1 MIMQRAGEGE
11 GSDQIELMAASTP
24 SKELLLPAIHVY
36 KGQDS
41 NHISD
46 DAKRAKSK
54 TRVCHQTLKSN
65 QPEFEIVGSFDR
77 MNLNIETRRRW
88 SLFGGVHKFL
98 VASSFF
104 CQLYF
109 RIFSI
114 EKFPSLF

>member
-1 MIMQRAGEGE
+1 MMIGQRTDQIAEDDDDQCREQEGRG

-54 TRVCHQTLKSN
+54 TRVCHQTLKS
-65 QPEFEIVGSFDR
+65 F
-77 MNLNIETRRRW
+77 
-88 SLFGGVHKFL
+88 
-98 VASSFF
+98 AA
-104 CQLYF
+104 
-109 RIFSI
+109 
-114 EKFPSLF
+114 

>member
-1 MIMQRAGEGE
+1 MMIGQRTDQIAEDDDDQCREQERERG

-54 TRVCHQTLKSN
+54 TRVCHQTLKS
-65 QPEFEIVGSFDR
+65 F
-77 MNLNIETRRRW
+77 
-88 SLFGGVHKFL
+88 
-98 VASSFF
+98 AA
-104 CQLYF
+104 
-109 RIFSI
+109 
-114 EKFPSLF
+114 